1 MLVKGREPMVKP
13 IVRDVLFLARPA
25 VRATAN
31 DVPVADDLKDT
42 LHANQDRCVGL
53 AANMIGH
60 AVQILVF
67 VDENEIMEMFNPE
80 ILKASGVYET
90 EEGCLS
96 LDGVRPVKRYRKLKV
111 RWETREQKIKIRTFE
126 GFSAQIIQHEMDH
139 FRGILI

>member
-1 MLVKGREPMVKP
+1 MVKS

-42 LHANQDRCVGL
+42 LRANQDRCVGL

-67 VDENEIMEMFNPE
+67 VDETIRISIVQPRNF
-80 ILKASGVYET
+80 K
-90 EEGCLS
+90 
-96 LDGVRPVKRYRKLKV
+96 GVRRL
-111 RWETREQKIKIRTFE
+111 
-126 GFSAQIIQHEMDH
+126 
-139 FRGILI
+139 

>member
-1 MLVKGREPMVKP
+1 
-13 IVRDVLFLARPA
+13 
-25 VRATAN
+25 
-31 DVPVADDLKDT
+31 
-42 LHANQDRCVGL
+42 
-53 AANMIGH
+53 MIGH

-67 VDENEIMEMFNPE
+67 VDEDEIMEMFNPE
-80 ILKASGVYET
+80 ILKATGVYEA

>member
-1 MLVKGREPMVKP
+1 MVKS

-42 LHANQDRCVGL
+42 LRANQDRCVGL